1 MNNSTFGK
9 TMENLRKRVKLRLDN
24 CAGDYKKYV
33 SKPIFVSQNIFNKNL
48 VDIHEITPVL
58 TLDKA
63 VYVGISILDLNK
75 L

>member
-1 MNNSTFGK
+1 MNNGTFGK
-9 TMENLRKRVKLRLDN
+9 TMENLRK
-24 CAGDYKKYV
+24 
-33 SKPIFVSQNIFNKNL
+33 IFNKNL
-48 VDIHEITPVL
+48 VNIHEITPVL